1 MSDNLAYVEWR
12 KEELIDG
19 EIVAMAPAAPG
30 HTYFSDNILVIFKNY
45 LKGKTCIPFGDN
57 LLVHLSEKNKF
68 IPDVMVVCD
77 RSKIKK
83 NYVEG
88 APDLA
93 VEVLSPSTMRYD
105 RGKKKDAYEAAGVP
119 EYWLVD
125 WQHKSIE
132 VYLLEDGHYRL
143 DNVYILYP
151 PEDLEDMEE
160 KERAAVVTEFKC
172 HLFDDLIIRL
182 EDIFDDSFT

>member
-1 MSDNLAYVEWR
+1 M
-12 KEELIDG
+12 
-19 EIVAMAPAAPG
+19 
-30 HTYFSDNILVIFKNY
+30 
-45 LKGKTCIPFGDN
+45 
-57 LLVHLSEKNKF
+57 
-68 IPDVMVVCD
+68 
-77 RSKIKK
+77 
-83 NYVEG
+83 
-88 APDLA
+88 
-93 VEVLSPSTMRYD
+93 
-105 RGKKKDAYEAAGVP
+105 
-119 EYWLVD
+119 D

-132 VYLLEDGHYRL
+132 VYLLEDGHYQL

>member
-1 MSDNLAYVEWR
+1 MNTSLAYQEER
-12 KEELIDG
+12 REELIGGKAVMMSPASINHVFVAGNIYGIFRDYLRGKSCVPLMDG
-19 EIVAMAPAAPG
+19 AKVYLTEED
-30 HTYFSDNILVIFKNY
+30 HLV
-45 LKGKTCIPFGDN
+45 
-57 LLVHLSEKNKF
+57 
-68 IPDVMVVCD
+68 PDVMVVCD

>member
-1 MSDNLAYVEWR
+1 MSDNLAYQERR

-19 EIVAMAPAAPG
+19 KIVAMAPAAPS
-30 HTYFSDNILVIFKNY
+30 HTYFANGILTIFRVY
-45 LKGKTCIPFGDN
+45 LKGKRCVPFGEN
-57 LLVHLSEKNKF
+57 TLVHLSDKDKYC
-68 IPDVMVVCD
+68 PDVMVVCD

-125 WQHKSIE
+125 WHHKSVE
-132 VYLLEDGHYRL
+132 VYLLEDGHYQL

-151 PEDLEDMEE
+151 PEDLEEMTDEE
-160 KERAAVVTEFKC
+160 KAAVVTEFKC
-172 HLFDDLIIRL
+172 HLFDDLIIKL
-182 EDIFDDSFT
+182 EDIFDDDLT

>member
-1 MSDNLAYVEWR
+1 MGDNLAYREQR

-19 EIVAMAPAAPG
+19 KIVAMAPASSE

-45 LKGKTCIPFGDN
+45 LKGKRCVPFGDS
-57 LLVHLSEKNKF
+57 LLVHLSDKDKF
-68 IPDVMVVCD
+68 IPDVMVVCG

-93 VEVLSPSTMRYD
+93 VEVLSLRTMKYD
-105 RGKKKDAYEAAGVP
+105 RGKKMKAYEAAGVP

-125 WQHKSIE
+125 WQGKSIE
-132 VYLLEDGHYRL
+132 VYLLEDGAYHL
-143 DNVYILYP
+143 DNVYVLYSSG
-151 PEDLEDMEE
+151 DLEIMKDEE
-160 KERAAVVTEFKC
+160 KAELVTEFKC

-182 EDIFDDSFT
+182 EDIFDDDLR